1 MGEFLKE
8 LVSVDEAI
16 ERLSGSME
24 LSLGVIDVRIDDAL
38 GLISSNDIYAPY
50 SLPYFNKSVV
60 DGYAVRAED
69 TYGASHTNP
78 VELRIIGSVDI
89 GSSPENLPELEPFT
103 AVEIS
108 TGAPL
113 PKGANAV
120 VMYEDTERISD
131 DRILIYKP
139 VAKWTNVARIG
150 EDFEVS
156 QKILSK
162 GEVVQAWHIAALA
175 SYGFSHI
182 KVFRKLRIAVVP
194 IGSELVEP
202 EEPKPPLPGKIYE
215 GTSYLISS
223 YLRSRKYVSVTRV
236 KPLPDDEV
244 KIKSVIS
251 DLIVNHDIVITV
263 GGSSVGRKD
272 LVVKTLTSLP
282 NSKLI
287 FRGVAIRPGRPAS
300 AVVVDGK
307 PIFVLSGF
315 PVAALAALDLVFIPT
330 IKKVLNIK
338 EIEGSYIKAKLVRRL
353 VNVTGYTS
361 YARVRVFRCG
371 NEICAEPL
379 RITGSG
385 VLSTLIRGNGVIV
398 IPPDVEGYEV
408 GEVVNVKLVNPLD
421 LAN

>member
-1 MGEFLKE
+1 MKEFLKK

-16 ERLSGSME
+16 ERLKNNIR
-24 LSLGVIDVRIDDAL
+24 LSLDVVNAKLDDAL

-78 VELRIIGSVDI
+78 IELRVIDSIDI

-120 VMYEDTERISD
+120 IMYEDTEKISN
-131 DRILIYKP
+131 DRILVYKS
-139 VAKWTNVARIG
+139 VAKWANVARIG
-150 EDFEVS
+150 EDFEAS
-156 QKILSK
+156 QKILGK
-162 GEVVQAWHIAALA
+162 GEVIQAWHIAALA
-175 SYGFSHI
+175 SYGFSRI
-182 KVFRKLRIAVVP
+182 KVFRRLRIAVIPV
-194 IGSELVEP
+194 GSELIEP

-223 YLRSRKYVSVTRV
+223 YLRNRKYVSVTRV
-236 KPLPDDEV
+236 GPLPDDEA
-244 KIKSVIS
+244 KIRSVIS
-251 DLIVNHDIVITV
+251 DLIINHDIIITV
-263 GGSSVGRKD
+263 GGSSIGRKD

-282 NSKLI
+282 NSKLV

-300 AVVVDGK
+300 AVIINGK
-307 PIFVLSGF
+307 PVFVLSGF
-315 PVAALAALDLVFIPT
+315 PVAALAALDLIFIPT

-338 EIEGSYIKAKLVRRL
+338 EIEEPYIKAKLVRRL

-361 YARVRVFRCG
+361 YARVKVFKCG
-371 NEICAEPL
+371 NEVCAEPL

-385 VLSTLIRGNGVIV
+385 VLSTLIRGNGVVI
-398 IPPDVEGYEV
+398 IPPDVEGYEA
-408 GEVVNVKLVNPLD
+408 GEIVNVKLVNPLD
-421 LAN
+421 LY